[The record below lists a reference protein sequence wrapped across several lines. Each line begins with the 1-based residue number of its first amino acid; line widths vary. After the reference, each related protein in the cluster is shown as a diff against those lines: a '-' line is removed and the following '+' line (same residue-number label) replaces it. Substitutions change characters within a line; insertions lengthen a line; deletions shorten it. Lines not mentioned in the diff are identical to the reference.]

1 VVVVELVMLMVV
13 ADVVLVVV
21 VVMEVPVWLVVEVRL
36 LLLLLLLLVFVSL
49 IVTSV
54 VGTRTV
60 ATLVVVVIV
69 IGLVVCVDDAVVT
82 FADSTRSKVSTR
94 VGHFT
99 SFWMVG
105 TQGQRTAAARK
116 PQQHTTT
123 TMQHCSGLFKS
134 ARKRAYLGVLVPKC
148 MIGLS

>member
-1 VVVVELVMLMVV
+1 MVVVELVMLMVV

-21 VVMEVPVWLVVEVRL
+21 VVMEVPVWLVVEVR
-36 LLLLLLLLVFVSL
+36 LLLLLLLVFVSL

-99 SFWMVG
+99 SFWIVG

-134 ARKRAYLGVLVPKC
+134 ARKRPYLGVLVPKC